1 MVRRDDGRGTRA
13 ELFAIA
19 LHRSLR
25 AVVWFSAIGRGGRL
39 TYWCVVPVI
48 YPGLAARLV
57 LSLVA
62 CPQSRSFF
70 SIVDD
75 DPAGEINDLLAL
87 SAGRLVL

>member
-1 MVRRDDGRGTRA
+1 
-13 ELFAIA
+13 
-19 LHRSLR
+19 
-25 AVVWFSAIGRGGRL
+25 
-39 TYWCVVPVI
+39 VPVI

>member
-1 MVRRDDGRGTRA
+1 MTDEERGA
-13 ELFAIA
+13 ELFTIVTSVASSG
-19 LHRSLR
+19 SLVFGDWSR
-25 AVVWFSAIGRGGRL
+25 RPV
-39 TYWCVVPVI
+39 TYWCFVPVI

-87 SAGRLVL
+87 SAGRLVS